1 MAKAR
6 VQSIPVLKSVKLAL
20 LEFVESVQATMASV
34 DAEIG
39 RISQWLSQERPAHWK
54 GEIRR
59 RSEMVTKARAE
70 IERKRLIA
78 APAPA
83 SVALEQRAL
92 ERAKVRLEEANKRM
106 DAVRRWSPVWDRQA
120 LMYKS
125 ACHGLNESVHFEIP
139 RAIARLERMLQS
151 LEEYTRIVAPPEGS
165 TGADLPTAPAEP
177 AEETEPKTDGDA
189 GPGTGVA
196 P

>member
-6 VQSIPVLKSVKLAL
+6 VHSLPVLKSVKLAL
-20 LEFVESVQATMASV
+20 LEFAEGVQATMASV
-34 DAEIG
+34 DAGIG

-59 RSEMVTKARAE
+59 RGEMVTKARAE

-106 DAVRRWSPVWDRQA
+106 EAVRRWA
-120 LMYKS
+120 
-125 ACHGLNESVHFEIP
+125 
-139 RAIARLERMLQS
+139 
-151 LEEYTRIVAPPEGS
+151 
-165 TGADLPTAPAEP
+165 
-177 AEETEPKTDGDA
+177 
-189 GPGTGVA
+189 
-196 P
+196 